1 MIGRLGIG
9 VRIVRRILTP
19 LGAVGNFFL
28 LKHGGDF
35 IIKEDGGKIIIRK

>member
-9 VRIVRRILTP
+9 VRIVRRIIAP
-19 LGAVGNFFL
+19 LGAIGDFFL

-35 IIKEDGGKIIIRK
+35 IIKDDGGKIIIRK